1 MTALTVGIPL
11 FFATNVDTL
20 LLLLSMLLLYPVH
33 TIVLSQL
40 AGAITVIALANL
52 ASQILNHLVPTWSL
66 GLLGII
72 PIILAF
78 RVNVDL
84 PIKQDILKKSGA
96 YWLIYML
103 YLSSS
108 SDNLISYSAV
118 FTASSLANRLAISAI
133 LLILTGLLPVIMQ
146 IIYSHT
152 FIKSHLIRYQAIIT
166 RVAYFT
172 IGIYI
177 LFITAIIPHLI
188 QLLLR

>member
-1 MTALTVGIPL
+1 MNALTVGIPL

-20 LLLLSMLLLYPVH
+20 LLLLSMLLLYPLH

-40 AGAITVIALANL
+40 AGALTVIALANL

-72 PIILAF
+72 PIFLAF
-78 RVNVDL
+78 RVTVEAPVDQN
-84 PIKQDILKKSGA
+84 IFKKSGA

-118 FTASSLANRLAISAI
+118 FTTSSLTNRLAISAV
-133 LLILTGLLPVIMQ
+133 LLILTGLLPIIMQ
-146 IIYSHT
+146 KIYSHP
-152 FIKSHLIRYQAIIT
+152 FVKSYLVRYQAMIT
-166 RVAYFT
+166 RVAYLA
-172 IGIYI
+172 IGSYI
-177 LFITAIIPHLI
+177 LFSTAIISHLI
-188 QLLLR
+188 QLLSG